1 MNQESTLWQGT
12 PSQILNLPAFLL
24 GLLIAAILTTVA
36 FFTLV
41 LAGPLLIA
49 VIAAIW
55 VVCLL
60 PWAVKSLATRFDN
73 YVLTSERLRHSSGI
87 FNRNIEVLELYR
99 VKDLR
104 IELPLHFR
112 IFGLSRILLETSDRS
127 TPFVMLEGIRDGVT
141 VSDLI
146 RNQVEIQRDKKRV
159 REVDFDDDDDDLA
172 E

>member
-1 MNQESTLWQGT
+1 MSNESTLWQGN
-12 PSQILNLPAFLL
+12 PSQVLNLPAFLL
-24 GLLIAAILTTVA
+24 GALIAAILTTVA
-36 FFTLV
+36 LFTLV
-41 LAGPLLIA
+41 MTGPLLIA

-55 VVCLL
+55 AVCLL
-60 PWAVKSLATRFDN
+60 PWMTKALATRYDN
-73 YVLTSERLRHSSGI
+73 YLLTSERLRHSRGI

-112 IFGLSRILLETSDRS
+112 IFGLSRIILETSDRS
-127 TPFVMLEGIRDGVT
+127 TPLVMLDGIKDGVA

-146 RNQVEIQRDKKRV
+146 RNQVETQRDKKRV
-159 REVDFDDDDDDLA
+159 REVDFDDDDDPG